1 MVSKSIY
8 FVDLKLDGEKS
19 TVNHKLGE
27 ENLLKTN
34 YPGLSDILESKTAS
48 GNFDR
53 VYYGEENL
61 DSVYVPIINQEGTAS
76 AFVGID
82 FSETMIAK
90 NMKKQID
97 NNMKFLLVI
106 TLFSFFLLFFIV
118 RFSVL
123 KRIHKLKEYAKQVS
137 EGNFHD
143 KLPVRGHDELS
154 EIYSVFNWMS
164 ESIAGHMEEMQI
176 MNDAYYRYVP
186 SKILLLLKKER
197 IVDIKLGNETSAML
211 TVFSLQLADFDRT
224 IRKKSAKK

>member
-1 MVSKSIY
+1 MKVKFGLQLKFTLLFMGVMLFIVFAVRLFLYGEYAELLSQQQLNYAVSIARIIEDIVTEEELQEYAAMGKEDEQYYQLIEQMKKIQESSKVYYLYVVIVETEEKGIY

-97 NNMKFLLVI
+97 NNMKFLLS
-106 TLFSFFLLFFIV
+106 LHFFLFFCCFLSFVFLFLRGFI
-118 RFSVL
+118 S
-123 KRIHKLKEYAKQVS
+123 
-137 EGNFHD
+137 
-143 KLPVRGHDELS
+143 
-154 EIYSVFNWMS
+154 
-164 ESIAGHMEEMQI
+164 
-176 MNDAYYRYVP
+176 
-186 SKILLLLKKER
+186 
-197 IVDIKLGNETSAML
+197 
-211 TVFSLQLADFDRT
+211 
-224 IRKKSAKK
+224 